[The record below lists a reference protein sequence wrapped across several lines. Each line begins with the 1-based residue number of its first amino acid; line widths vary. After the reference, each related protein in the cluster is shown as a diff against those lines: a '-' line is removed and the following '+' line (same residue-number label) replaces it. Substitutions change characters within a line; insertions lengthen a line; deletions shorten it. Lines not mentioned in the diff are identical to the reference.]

1 MKKCKRKTLCTST
14 TNTAQAN
21 AQHYK
26 LHTHENDHRF
36 LFDHGLCG
44 WNGLYKS
51 GFTLLVLEHKSLECN
66 ESILCPA
73 GRNQLKIFLRISSSL
88 SQKYF

>member
-21 AQHYK
+21 TQHYK

-36 LFDHGLCG
+36 L
-44 WNGLYKS
+44 S
-51 GFTLLVLEHKSLECN
+51 
-66 ESILCPA
+66 
-73 GRNQLKIFLRISSSL
+73 RLRIAQIKRISCA
-88 SQKYF
+88 QGD

>member
-14 TNTAQAN
+14 TNTAQLN

-36 LFDHGLCG
+36 LFDHRLNG
-44 WNGLYKS
+44 WNGFYKS
-51 GFTLLVLEHKSLECN
+51 EFTLVVLEHPLGDVRRRLQRQEYLEWHG
-66 ESILCPA
+66 S
-73 GRNQLKIFLRISSSL
+73 FL
-88 SQKYF
+88 